1 MNRKHQ
7 LGIAGSIILFVG
19 VFLPIIS
26 VPIMG
31 NTNYFQNGKGDGTAV
46 AVLAVISFFLVV
58 AKRYTILWLTG
69 LASLV
74 VILTN
79 LVSILSKISDA
90 KQRMGSD
97 LADNPF
103 KDLADIATQSIQLQW
118 GWAVLIVGAGML
130 IACAALKDE
139 AKQL

>member
-19 VFLPIIS
+19 VFMPIIS

-31 NTNYFQNGKGDGTAV
+31 YTNYLQNGKGDGTAV
-46 AVLAVISFFLVV
+46 LVLAVLSFFLVV
-58 AKRYTILWLTG
+58 AKKYTALWLTG

-74 VILTN
+74 VILTS
-79 LVSILSKISDA
+79 LVSVLSKISDA

-97 LADNPF
+97 LSDNPF
-103 KDLADIATQSIQLQW
+103 KDLANIATQSIQLQW

-139 AKQL
+139 AK

>member
-19 VFLPIIS
+19 VFMPIIS

-31 NTNYFQNGKGDGTAV
+31 YTNYLQNGKGDGTAV
-46 AVLAVISFFLVV
+46 LVLAVLSFFLVV
-58 AKRYTILWLTG
+58 AKKYTALWLTG

-74 VILTN
+74 VILTS

-97 LADNPF
+97 LSDNPF
-103 KDLADIATQSIQLQW
+103 KDLANIATQSIQLQW

-139 AKQL
+139 AK